1 MRAAADRGPA
11 GHVAA
16 READCEGTLPVRAAG
31 AGDCRVRHR
40 EDGRHGLRQRPPR
53 VRRSGARPV
62 RQSRQCGQGAQ
73 QCRYD
78 SFFSFPQPMTERTPV
93 RKAGEAV
100 SRPYRGCRWQYPAS
114 AAR

>member
-11 GHVAA
+11 GHVAS

-40 EDGRHGLRQRPPR
+40 EDGRQGLRQRPPR
-53 VRRSGARPV
+53 VRRSGARSV

-78 SFFSFPQPMTERTPV
+78 SFLLVPAAHDRAYACAEGRWGRLSPV
-93 RKAGEAV
+93 
-100 SRPYRGCRWQYPAS
+100 SWLPL
-114 AAR
+114 